1 MVFLHP
7 EYLWGLIG
15 LVIPVII
22 HLFDFRK
29 NRKVYFS
36 DIRFLK
42 QVKHASKK
50 PLKLKQWLILI
61 SRLGTVAFL
70 VLVFAQPIIPT
81 NDNRTLKEG
90 TNLIYLD
97 NSQSMSVGVNANESA
112 LNRGRTIGQLVV
124 KQSPKGQDIIVTD
137 NDNLSQFW
145 SSLTATEASNQ
156 IASIGLSEKPFS
168 LQSMGVSSDE
178 YEKRGFLI
186 NEAFIISDF
195 QKSSIGSLPKLD
207 TSVYYW
213 LLPLPLETTLNCV
226 VDSAYRI
233 LSDITVDSQ
242 TKIEVIIRNTGNEEK
257 RDMPVKVFLGDR
269 QVSST
274 SVTVPAF
281 QQIKVGFTLGILKND
296 ESGYV
301 QIEDYPVSFD
311 NTFYFALN
319 KQQPLRILDL
329 TGAEPSRYIQEVFGN
344 KKLFTLERSDWRNT
358 GVKDLENAD
367 FIVLNQVEEP
377 DARLLEALKSVALK
391 RSNVLVIPPTKP
403 NISVYRNILGSL
415 KLVPGY
421 KQKLQQPA
429 KSNPFFQDVLENAQG
444 ALEMPDAT
452 PVWSWGMDRSAIL
465 SYQDNLPYLSEVS
478 KGIYLLSSP
487 LIDSMSTMQTHALF
501 VPVMYK
507 LAFHKSAPDNQLF
520 ARTNQEFVDIT
531 IDSID
536 VKDIVKF
543 KMGDMELIP
552 DKQKSGNK
560 WRFMLPNENLK
571 PGIYQIVVNNSI
583 RGAVAFNSDLKE
595 SELQMLDKSQLEE
608 YFKAYKHS
616 IVENSSITQRGIENL
631 DRGNALWKYAL
642 AICLLFLLTEALLIR
657 FL

>member
-233 LSDITVDSQ
+233 LSDITLESQ